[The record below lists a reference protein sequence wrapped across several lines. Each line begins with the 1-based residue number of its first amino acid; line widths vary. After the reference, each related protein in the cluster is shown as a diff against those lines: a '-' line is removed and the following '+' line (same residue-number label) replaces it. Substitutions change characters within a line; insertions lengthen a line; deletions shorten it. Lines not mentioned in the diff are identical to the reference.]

1 MDKSQKHAVPNEV
14 INAIDQL
21 DEKNA
26 KGYLYDIFSII
37 QRNQQDSSE
46 KLYEEMDTLLQEL
59 IHSQFNKQK
68 HSNTSNTYQSN
79 SSIPRRRLN
88 LPLAKVGLS
97 HGQQRL
103 RAENE
108 RILRN
113 KRKGNR

>member
-1 MDKSQKHAVPNEV
+1 MDKSRKRVLSNEV
-14 INAIDQL
+14 TNAIDQL

-46 KLYEEMDTLLQEL
+46 KLYEEMDMLFQEL

-68 HSNTSNTYQSN
+68 HLNTSNTYQSN
-79 SSIPRRRLN
+79 SSIPRRSLN
-88 LPLAKVGLS
+88 LPLAEVGES
-97 HGQQRL
+97 NGQKRL
-103 RAENE
+103 RKENE